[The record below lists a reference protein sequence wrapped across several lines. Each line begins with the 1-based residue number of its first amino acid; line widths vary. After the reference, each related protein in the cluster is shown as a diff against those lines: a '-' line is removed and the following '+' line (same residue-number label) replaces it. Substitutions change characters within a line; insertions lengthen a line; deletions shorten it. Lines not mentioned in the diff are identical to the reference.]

1 MCCSVLQGR
10 SVHVFFTAIW
20 NCNHWS
26 ICVWHII
33 DVCMCMCVYCINYS
47 LWCYGVMLC
56 MCSDLPS
63 LVPYRPAPM
72 AVCRQC
78 PTYRG
83 GLSSL
88 CSGASVA
95 YTCPTP
101 ASHVMCRCCLQ
112 FMPLRPSS
120 SDDDVPPQKCALCEK
135 YYCNAY
141 WQTGCSGM
149 ACRGGCLLPLKGL

>member
-1 MCCSVLQGR
+1 
-10 SVHVFFTAIW
+10 
-20 NCNHWS
+20 
-26 ICVWHII
+26 
-33 DVCMCMCVYCINYS
+33 
-47 LWCYGVMLC
+47 
-56 MCSDLPS
+56 
-63 LVPYRPAPM
+63 M

-83 GLSSL
+83 SLSPL

-112 FMPLRPSS
+112 FMPLRSS
-120 SDDDVPPQKCALCEK
+120 PDDDVPPQKCVLCEK

-141 WQTGCSGM
+141 WQTGCT
-149 ACRGGCLLPLKGL
+149 CRGGCLLPLKGL

>member
-1 MCCSVLQGR
+1 MHILCVLNIITRFVFLYLFILLQGR
-10 SVHVFFTAIW
+10 AILNYFSTIW
-20 NCNHWS
+20 NSHYWS
-26 ICVWHII
+26 ICVWFTIHVSTAS
-33 DVCMCMCVYCINYS
+33 VCMSVNQ
-47 LWCYGVMLC
+47 LLF
-56 MCSDLPS
+56 LF
-63 LVPYRPAPM
+63 RPPPM

-112 FMPLRPSS
+112 FMPLRPLS
-120 SDDDVPPQKCALCEK
+120 DDVPPQKCVLCEK

-141 WQTGCSGM
+141 WQSGCSGM
-149 ACRGGCLLPLKGL
+149 ACRGGGCLLPLKGV